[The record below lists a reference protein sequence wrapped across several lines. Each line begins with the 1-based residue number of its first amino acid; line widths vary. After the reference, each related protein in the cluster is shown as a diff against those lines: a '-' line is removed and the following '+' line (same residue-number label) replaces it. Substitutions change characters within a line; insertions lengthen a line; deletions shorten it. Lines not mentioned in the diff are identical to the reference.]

1 MHIHICVYYRKKQIN
16 NYVNV
21 VRNQDFQRE
30 RDIGRESMM
39 LSKNSVA
46 INFYWK
52 Y

>member
-21 VRNQDFQRE
+21 RNQDFQRE
-30 RDIGRESMM
+30 RDIDRESMM